1 MLAMQMHHVTE
12 VTITQ
17 SSLNIT
23 TEGYSR
29 TGRNRW
35 SIYQV
40 LGQSKKVLWLTICSQ
55 PLKFTEN
62 KWISLIKQQSFSIY
76 VLLSVY

>member
-17 SSLNIT
+17 SSLNIK

-62 KWISLIKQQSFSIY
+62 K
-76 VLLSVY
+76 